1 MEIFYSIAMIIL
13 KRERLQQTVFLH
25 YYCELLEGVIAA
37 VINNQMKAL
46 VIYSLL
52 LQLHLF

>member
-13 KRERLQQTVFLH
+13 KRERLKQTVFLH
-25 YYCELLEGVIAA
+25 YYCKLLECVMAA

-46 VIYSLL
+46 IIYSRL
-52 LQLHLF
+52 LHLDLF